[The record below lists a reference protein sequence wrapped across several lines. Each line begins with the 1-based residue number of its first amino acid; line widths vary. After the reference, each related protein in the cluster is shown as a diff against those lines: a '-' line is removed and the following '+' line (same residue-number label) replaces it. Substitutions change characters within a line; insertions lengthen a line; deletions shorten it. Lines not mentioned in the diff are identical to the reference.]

1 MPQEIKK
8 RPMRY
13 SESELELLK
22 GAFADNDELLR
33 AVQKSFFQLPL
44 NAVELSMLEV
54 IKSNKELQKIIRKI
68 ILPELTD
75 DTPYAEVWD
84 YQMGIDFRNK
94 IPETIVADIKANKIL
109 IDYFD
114 QQLKVLEQG
123 GFQKEPE
130 IKLKELS
137 DIDDKLENNIYI
149 DVLARDNIIG
159 TLAGRLNMI
168 VGLAGQ
174 KEESAADQ
182 KKRLEQDSNK

>member
-1 MPQEIKK
+1 
-8 RPMRY
+8 MRY